1 MSFHGCEQG
10 SVKKGRQV
18 VYGKLNMLGGLAI
31 NDAADFSRVFGAHSV
46 KGLYD
51 RFIFGYSEKHLK
63 FRPINI
69 KPEFFDTK
77 LVHFPQWAWDAKDEW
92 IGDDLAR
99 GRLAE
104 HALRIALVTS
114 SCNGS
119 GANSLSIRVHWS
131 FRKLRIDCGQT
142 GEHRRVVCRVALRQG
157 SNRFMR
163 ALVLTLQAQ
172 LS

>member
-1 MSFHGCEQG
+1 M
-10 SVKKGRQV
+10 